1 MKVTQDYIS
10 YLADKYINMVLRI
23 SYTYLGNK
31 ADAEDI
37 VQDVFLQIV
46 DKKPDFNDETH
57 EKAWLV
63 RTTINMCKNK
73 LNLFWNKNKVSIDDI
88 AESAVYDEYNTDS
101 EVLKAVMSLPPK
113 YRIVIYMYYYEGYSA
128 AEISK
133 ITAQKDSTVR
143 SLLRRAKDKLRNILK
158 EGYDFE

>member
-1 MKVTQDYIS
+1 MLEGHTRLHKLFGGQIYQYGSADFI
-10 YLADKYINMVLRI
+10 YLSGQQSRRRRYCTGCI
-23 SYTYLGNK
+23 
-31 ADAEDI
+31 
-37 VQDVFLQIV
+37 
-46 DKKPDFNDETH
+46 
-57 EKAWLV
+57 
-63 RTTINMCKNK
+63 CKNK

-88 AESAVYDEYNTDS
+88 AESAVYDEYNTGS

-113 YRIVIYMYYYEGYSA
+113 YRIVIYMYYYEGYST

-143 SLLRRAKDKLRNILK
+143 SLLHRAKDKLRNILK